1 MRTVAQMQSAEVPVK
16 DYPKLQCPYVRVKTP
31 DNRYLV
37 TTEVNEGYEW
47 VFGDGV
53 RAVDKLDGTNVCVH
67 VRGGEVVAVDNRD
80 TRKDILRVKG
90 NKWGAAAL
98 EGVAGAMSRK
108 WIWENGDHYGEL
120 IGPIINGNHHGLDRH
135 LFVPFDYLWEKCH
148 WISWVTNK
156 YPKTFD
162 SISAWFC
169 EDLISLFNA
178 RIKLPKVWAEGV
190 VFYHPDG
197 KRRAKLRRDM
207 FDWYDGP
214 KKHEPK
220 PQPQEDLPTLV
231 PVQSSNM
238 AAVGYRDDELVIEF
252 KNGRRYVY
260 SGVPR
265 EVYEGLMYAE
275 SKGRFFNENVRKA
288 YVGVESKE
296 LS

>member
-1 MRTVAQMQSAEVPVK
+1 MMVGRMQSAEVPVK

-67 VRGGEVVAVDNRD
+67 VRGGEVVAVDNRS

-156 YPKTFD
+156 YPKTYD
-162 SISAWFC
+162 SISLWFQH
-169 EDLISLFNA
+169 DLISLFNK
-178 RIKLPKVWAEGV
+178 RIKLPQVMAEGV
-190 VFYHPDG
+190 IFYHPDG
-197 KRRAKLRRDM
+197 RRAKLRRDM
-207 FDWYDGP
+207 FEWYDGP
-214 KKHEPK
+214 NKHGMRPE
-220 PQPQEDLPTLV
+220 
-231 PVQSSNM
+231 
-238 AAVGYRDDELVIEF
+238 
-252 KNGRRYVY
+252 
-260 SGVPR
+260 
-265 EVYEGLMYAE
+265 
-275 SKGRFFNENVRKA
+275 
-288 YVGVESKE
+288 
-296 LS
+296 